1 MAQDINTMPHNQE
14 AEMAL
19 LGCLL
24 MDNEIAADI
33 VDKLHEDDFYTE
45 RHQVILRAM
54 QRVFNER
61 KPVDLVTV
69 SDQLESDA
77 CLDKAGGI
85 SYLTDLTQIT
95 PSSANYKSYH
105 EIVSRDSMNRRLMTS
120 LGSPASLAT
129 SIP

>member
-1 MAQDINTMPHNQE
+1 MANDINTMPHNQE

-61 KPVDLVTV
+61 KPVDPVTPGRSV
-69 SDQLESDA
+69 RVGPLPAVRCIPYWDGDRRSAILSPPVVHP
-77 CLDKAGGI
+77 I
-85 SYLTDLTQIT
+85 SLWAHKKVLPVII
-95 PSSANYKSYH
+95 KW
-105 EIVSRDSMNRRLMTS
+105 I
-120 LGSPASLAT
+120 
-129 SIP
+129 